1 MNLDIEDLGKLIAD
15 AQKQAA
21 EMMDE
26 LSKEDQSKVNEIVD
40 GVDTTDLE
48 SMKNY
53 LNNSNN
59 MAEIRSCRSK
69 VFLQT

>member
-15 AQKQAA
+15 AQKHAA

-53 LNNSNN
+53 LNNQ
-59 MAEIRSCRSK
+59 IKCLK
-69 VFLQT
+69 

>member
-53 LNNSNN
+53 L
-59 MAEIRSCRSK
+59 K
-69 VFLQT
+69 TK

>member
-53 LNNSNN
+53 LNNQKN
-59 MAEIRSCRSK
+59 A
-69 VFLQT
+69 